1 MPPPC
6 PAVTPLTMPPLGSLF
21 GASRSPR
28 LAFRPQL
35 PVAPWGRPGPTPLS
49 SVAGDRAGNPT
60 PCSGFPWETV
70 SHGRCGPGAPRRG
83 VGRRLPVFSFSDR
96 SLVPFAQMPKG
107 FCFLFL
113 FLFKN
118 LSILPEFLDIGC
130 FQSIISGT
138 SCPLSVY
145 S

>member
-21 GASRSPR
+21 GASRLPR

-35 PVAPWGRPGPTPLS
+35 PVSPWGRPGPTPLS

-60 PCSGFPWETV
+60 PRTAAV
-70 SHGRCGPGAPRRG
+70 GPGAPRHG
-83 VGRRLPVFSFSDR
+83 VGRRLPVFSFSDT

-130 FQSIISGT
+130 FQSTILGT